1 MNQEQEYRFPNNFIW
16 GHQRRRTKSKATTL
30 AATGGRVSMPKTQ
43 TFMNHQ
49 ETRRTVTTGMR
60 RISES

>member
-16 GHQRRRTKSKATTL
+16 GASTAAHQIEGNNVDSDWW
-30 AATGGRVSMPKTQ
+30 RVSMPKTQ

-49 ETRRTVTTGMR
+49 ETRRTVTTGTR
-60 RISES
+60 RIFES

>member
-16 GHQRRRTKSKATTL
+16 GASTAAHQIEGNNVGSDWWAREHAE
-30 AATGGRVSMPKTQ
+30 TQ